1 MTTPTHDQS
10 DGPTPYEERDVA
22 IGPIVLTAIALF
34 TIIVATFVIV
44 RFVDTGLTD
53 RLAARSQP
61 ANPLAA
67 TYGEKE
73 PPAPRLQSDP
83 RGDLAALRAREAA
96 QLEGYGW
103 IDKQAGRVHIPV
115 DRAMALVAADAK
127 R

>member
-1 MTTPTHDQS
+1 MTTPSHGNAG
-10 DGPTPYEERDVA
+10 GPAPYEERDVA
-22 IGPIVLTAIALF
+22 ILPIALTGIALF
-34 TIIVATFVIV
+34 AIIVATFVIV

-53 RLAARSQP
+53 RLAERSKP
-61 ANPLAA
+61 ASPLAA

-83 RGDLAALRAREAA
+83 RSDLAALRARETA

-115 DRAMALVAADAK
+115 DRAMALVAEDGT

>member
-1 MTTPTHDQS
+1 MTSPSHGHAG
-10 DGPTPYEERDVA
+10 GPTPYEERDVA
-22 IGPIVLTAIALF
+22 IRPIAITGIALF
-34 TIIVATFVIV
+34 AIIVATFVIV

-53 RLAARSQP
+53 RLEERSAP

-83 RGDLAALRAREAA
+83 RGDLAALRARETA

-115 DRAMALVAADAK
+115 DRAMALVAEDGT

>member
-1 MTTPTHDQS
+1 MTTPTHGHGG
-10 DGPTPYEERDVA
+10 GPTPYEERDVA
-22 IGPIVLTAIALF
+22 IRPIALTAIALF
-34 TIIVATFVIV
+34 AIIAATFVIV

-53 RLAARSQP
+53 RLAARSEP

-83 RGDLAALRAREAA
+83 RGDLAALRARETA

-103 IDKQAGRVHIPV
+103 VDKQAGRVHIPV
-115 DRAMALVAADAK
+115 DRAMELVAEDGK